1 MKISENA
8 LNVLA
13 AKSYRG
19 IGRAWIVKNLR
30 GGESTAKIAALLNEN
45 SKQDSAVTQS
55 DFDIVRD
62 NIRTEIAKC
71 LQVHD
76 GVVAIGDG
84 DFPEFRGNVKSSEQP
99 VALFYRGNLGLLSK
113 KNRNIAVI
121 GLLSPDEEIE
131 RVEREVV
138 SKLIGHGAT
147 IVSGLALGCDTIA
160 HKQALSSAGK
170 TIAILPSALNEIL
183 PSANRELAEEIV
195 RKDGLIVTE
204 YYDKAKSK
212 MEMNGRYQE
221 RDRLQA
227 LFSDCVILAASY
239 AKNDMGLDSGSRLAM
254 EYAASYSIPRA
265 VMYDPDMNAE
275 NPKYDLNRQCIREQ
289 IGLAVINRGNMDR
302 VVTEIVCHRS
312 QPPVSPVGQVGQ
324 VGQADL
330 FG

>member
-19 IGRAWIVKNLR
+19 IGRAWIVKNIK
-30 GGESTAKIAALLNEN
+30 GGETTARMVSLLNES
-45 SKQDSAVTQS
+45 SKQDFAVTQS
-55 DFDIVRD
+55 DFDFLRES
-62 NIRTEIAKC
+62 IRTAIAKS
-71 LQVHD
+71 LQAHD
-76 GVVAIGDG
+76 GVVAIGDS

-99 VALFYRGNLGLLSK
+99 IALFYRGNLDLLSK

-121 GLLSPDEEIE
+121 GLLSPDNEIEEI
-131 RVEREVV
+131 EREVV
-138 SKLIGHGAT
+138 SRLISHGAT

-170 TIAILPSALNEIL
+170 TVAILPGTLNEII
-183 PSANRELAEEIV
+183 PSANKELAEEIV
-195 RKDGLIVTE
+195 KKSGLVVTE
-204 YYDKAKSK
+204 YLDKAKSK
-212 MEMNGRYQE
+212 MELNGRYQE

-265 VMYDPDMNAE
+265 VIYDSEINAE
-275 NPKYDLNRQCIREQ
+275 NPKYDLNRQCIRDQ
-289 IGLAVINRGNMDR
+289 TGLAVINRENMDQ
-302 VVTEIVCHRS
+302 VVTEIVRHES
-312 QPPVSPVGQVGQ
+312 QPEISQVGQ
-324 VGQADL
+324 TDL